1 MSFIRE
7 LADRRF
13 GTGLSPRVSP
23 PSDLGQMLEALAG
36 PDTMAARFPITPTV
50 RISPTVADLRALQRV
65 RAESEANEE
74 AYRAGRE
81 DMEAVRLATFRA
93 HLARGIETR
102 DGFRE
107 RLTQFWA
114 DHFTVRARNG
124 LMRHYVT
131 PYVEETIR
139 SNVAGRFADMLRA
152 AVTHPMMLLYL
163 DQVQSVG
170 PNSLVAR
177 DGRGLNENLAREVLE
192 LHTLGVDGPYG
203 QQDVRQLAELFTGLS
218 WGIDQGFWFRPRY
231 AEPGAETVL
240 GVTYGPEAALE
251 PVHAVLDDLAAHP
264 ATARHLA
271 TKLAKHF
278 VSDVPSPD
286 LIDVMTR
293 AYLAFDGALLPVY
306 EAMLRHPAA
315 WTRGI
320 EAGPGAA
327 KVMQPFQYVQS
338 ALRGVGALGDALL
351 SADRQATVRHL
362 LRPLLYMGQDW
373 ERPDGPDGLPETS
386 DAWITPQGMAARID
400 WAFRAPSALLG
411 DLPDPR
417 AAVRHILGKDA
428 PQTVVFAA
436 GAAEDRV
443 EGIGVILT
451 SAAFQRR
458 N

>member
-1 MSFIRE
+1 MAFSPD

-13 GTGLSPRVSP
+13 GTGLSPRVDP
-23 PSDLGQMLEALAG
+23 PSDPADILSRLAA
-36 PDTMAARFPITPTV
+36 PDDMARRFPIPLTDAAA
-50 RISPTVADLRALQRV
+50 PTVADLRALQRA
-65 RAESEANEE
+65 RAESDAAEE
-74 AYRAGRE
+74 AYRAGRQR
-81 DMEAVRLATFRA
+81 MEAVRLATFRA
-93 HLARGIETR
+93 NLARGVETA

-114 DHFTVRARNG
+114 DHFTIRARNG
-124 LMRHYVT
+124 LMRHHVT

-139 SNVAGRFADMLRA
+139 PHVAGRFADMLRA

-163 DQVQSVG
+163 DQVNSVG
-170 PNSLVAR
+170 PNSPVAR

-192 LHTLGVDGPYG
+192 LHTLGVGGPYG
-203 QQDVRQLAELFTGLS
+203 QGDVRQLAELFTGLS

-240 GVTYGPEAALE
+240 GESYGPDASLDEIHRL
-251 PVHAVLDDLAAHP
+251 LDDLAAHP

-271 TKLAKHF
+271 RKLAVHF
-278 VSDVPSPD
+278 VSDDPPPGLTDAMSA
-286 LIDVMTR
+286 
-293 AYLAFDGALLPVY
+293 AYLASGGALLPVY

-315 WTRGI
+315 WLRDV

-327 KVMQPFQYVQS
+327 KVMQPLQFIQS
-338 ALRGVGALGDALL
+338 ALRGIGARGETLL
-351 SADRQATVRHL
+351 SADRQTTMRHL
-362 LRPLLYMGQDW
+362 MRPLLHMGQDW
-373 ERPDGPDGLPETS
+373 ERPDGPDGLPEAAE
-386 DAWITPQGMAARID
+386 AWITPQGMAARID
-400 WAFRAPSALLG
+400 WAFRAPVALLD

-417 AAVRHILGKDA
+417 VAVHQLLGPHA